1 VTSIVVV
8 QVNRF
13 LQQQGMR
20 KEEVEREMERAYE
33 QYFSSL
39 ARKVRSNSFPIF
51 LIRKPSRKPFSMK
64 TYSQLLCNTF
74 FIPSPPVADQICSKY
89 IIWKLF
95 VDQIESQQRFRR
107 KTVKYDLFV
116 GTVPS

>member
-1 VTSIVVV
+1 VSRIVVVV

-39 ARKVRSNSFPIF
+39 ARKVRSNSFHFF
-51 LIRKPSRKPFSMK
+51 LIGRV
-64 TYSQLLCNTF
+64 TF
-74 FIPSPPVADQICSKY
+74 
-89 IIWKLF
+89 
-95 VDQIESQQRFRR
+95 
-107 KTVKYDLFV
+107 
-116 GTVPS
+116 

>member
-1 VTSIVVV
+1 MGSIIVDM

-39 ARKVRSNSFPIF
+39 ARKVRRNSFPIF
-51 LIRKPSRKPFSMK
+51 LIGKSTRKPFFMK
-64 TYSQLLCNTF
+64 NYS
-74 FIPSPPVADQICSKY
+74 
-89 IIWKLF
+89 
-95 VDQIESQQRFRR
+95 
-107 KTVKYDLFV
+107 
-116 GTVPS
+116 

>member
-1 VTSIVVV
+1 MLCTSDCCV

-39 ARKVRSNSFPIF
+39 ARKVYHIQASSKKGCTGYPLNNPAF
-51 LIRKPSRKPFSMK
+51 LIDCIRPNNP
-64 TYSQLLCNTF
+64 TF
-74 FIPSPPVADQICSKY
+74 FLSGIRLETIGQVGFPSEC
-89 IIWKLF
+89 
-95 VDQIESQQRFRR
+95 
-107 KTVKYDLFV
+107 
-116 GTVPS
+116 

>member
-1 VTSIVVV
+1 LFSVVV

-39 ARKVRSNSFPIF
+39 ARKVCW
-51 LIRKPSRKPFSMK
+51 LM
-64 TYSQLLCNTF
+64 
-74 FIPSPPVADQICSKY
+74 
-89 IIWKLF
+89 
-95 VDQIESQQRFRR
+95 
-107 KTVKYDLFV
+107 
-116 GTVPS
+116 

>member
-1 VTSIVVV
+1 MLCTSDCCV

-39 ARKVRSNSFPIF
+39 AKKVHNPIQIRDAPDIRLNNPAFLTVLRSLSRWSPNYLRLGAGPEITGIF
-51 LIRKPSRKPFSMK
+51 
-64 TYSQLLCNTF
+64 
-74 FIPSPPVADQICSKY
+74 
-89 IIWKLF
+89 
-95 VDQIESQQRFRR
+95 
-107 KTVKYDLFV
+107 
-116 GTVPS
+116 

>member
-1 VTSIVVV
+1 MSPTAPGALESEDLNASIAVV

-39 ARKVRSNSFPIF
+39 ARKVRRNSFPIF
-51 LIRKPSRKPFSMK
+51 LIGKSTRKPFFMK
-64 TYSQLLCNTF
+64 NYSRL
-74 FIPSPPVADQICSKY
+74 P
-89 IIWKLF
+89 
-95 VDQIESQQRFRR
+95 
-107 KTVKYDLFV
+107 
-116 GTVPS
+116 

>member
-1 VTSIVVV
+1 MGSIVVV

-39 ARKVRSNSFPIF
+39 ARKVRSNNFPIF
-51 LIRKPSRKPFSMK
+51 LIRSLPENPF
-64 TYSQLLCNTF
+64 L
-74 FIPSPPVADQICSKY
+74 
-89 IIWKLF
+89 
-95 VDQIESQQRFRR
+95 
-107 KTVKYDLFV
+107 
-116 GTVPS
+116 

>member
-1 VTSIVVV
+1 VTRIVVV

-39 ARKVRSNSFPIF
+39 ARKVRSNNHFPNWNVRPEILF
-51 LIRKPSRKPFSMK
+51 L
-64 TYSQLLCNTF
+64 
-74 FIPSPPVADQICSKY
+74 
-89 IIWKLF
+89 
-95 VDQIESQQRFRR
+95 E
-107 KTVKYDLFV
+107 
-116 GTVPS
+116 

>member
-1 VTSIVVV
+1 VAIIVDM

-39 ARKVRSNSFPIF
+39 ARKVRSRTFPIF
-51 LIRKPSRKPFSMK
+51 LIGMSTRKSLS
-64 TYSQLLCNTF
+64 
-74 FIPSPPVADQICSKY
+74 
-89 IIWKLF
+89 
-95 VDQIESQQRFRR
+95 
-107 KTVKYDLFV
+107 
-116 GTVPS
+116 